1 MVQYIPPPEPRSLLA
16 PLLACL
22 PTAFVSPRPPP
33 ALLPLLSPILRQRV
47 QLLSLNSSSS
57 SESWLPLLCWDP
69 ESARQLVDW
78 VSESEAFELHPI
90 SGEIEIGSVEPV
102 KYRRLD
108 EETLQARIAAPETGL
123 TIIVLWVETSEEG
136 EGNAW
141 RIAEVKPLDDLDD
154 VRPGHWSSSMT
165 AANEQAHQQVI
176 EDAIREQE
184 PRPPPSNG
192 AIGTSTATTDDDN
205 YWSSYDKAPAET
217 PGASQIEDTST
228 RPRDSPEA
236 GYFQRYAQV
245 QPEMDHDDPS
255 VDRGAIGESTLDGNN
270 VLPPSVRFDSRPELG
285 DPLSNIS
292 TFSSQNR
299 PLTHTASTPPTSVPT
314 AVLRLEQQADALS
327 LSSLAI
333 RQHVNTSIKS
343 LFTLCRSSGM
353 SRLEFERMV
362 QVELLSLRVADEQGN
377 GGR

>member
-33 ALLPLLSPILRQRV
+33 ALLSLLSPVLRQRV
-47 QLLSLNSSSS
+47 QLLSLTSSSS

-69 ESARQLVDW
+69 ESARQLVDF
-78 VSESEAFELHPI
+78 VSESDAFELHPI

-123 TIIVLWVETSEEG
+123 TVIVLWVGASGDG
-136 EGNAW
+136 EDNAW

-154 VRPGHWSSSMT
+154 VRSGHWSSSMT
-165 AANEQAHQQVI
+165 AADEQARQQAF
-176 EDAIREQE
+176 EDAIREPDSRHLHLNGSI
-184 PRPPPSNG
+184 PR
-192 AIGTSTATTDDDN
+192 STVKTDDDN
-205 YWSSYDKAPAET
+205 YWAQYDKAPAET
-217 PGASQIEDTST
+217 PGVDQAEATSNHSRT
-228 RPRDSPEA
+228 SSEA

-255 VDRGAIGESTLDGNN
+255 VDSSAIGESTLDVN
-270 VLPPSVRFDSRPELG
+270 VATPPITSIIPRPELG

-292 TFSSQNR
+292 TFSPSNR
-299 PLTHTASTPPTSVPT
+299 PLTHPTSTPPTSVPA
-314 AVLRLEQQADALS
+314 AVSRLEQQADALS
-327 LSSLAI
+327 LSIPAI
-333 RQHVNTSIKS
+333 RQHVSTSIQS
-343 LFTLCRSSGM
+343 LFGLCRSSGM
-353 SRLEFERMV
+353 GRLEFERMV
-362 QVELLSLRVADEQGN
+362 QVELISLRMIGN
-377 GGR
+377 QESGR